1 MTEKKYKPVSDY
13 QNLTPDIHCLDALKG
28 KVSQPLQLKED
39 KLGRIAITGPC
50 MIDLPDENDKKDWH
64 GIFNHSITIAR
75 YSSFLA
81 CELERK
87 GFKADPQK
95 VLDGSII
102 SHTGRRQWDEARWY
116 PQTVKKIIGDLQT
129 NYRTNI
135 SSEELSVRLLEKNK
149 KIQNAVNFIKNLW
162 EIDNF
167 DPNAFDA
174 LLPAI
179 SIIVSVRITKV

>member
-87 GFKADPQK
+87 GFN
-95 VLDGSII
+95 S
-102 SHTGRRQWDEARWY
+102 
-116 PQTVKKIIGDLQT
+116 
-129 NYRTNI
+129 
-135 SSEELSVRLLEKNK
+135 RLILRKFLM
-149 KIQNAVNFIKNLW
+149 V
-162 EIDNF
+162 
-167 DPNAFDA
+167 
-174 LLPAI
+174 
-179 SIIVSVRITKV
+179 VSFPTLVVASGTKPVDIPKQ